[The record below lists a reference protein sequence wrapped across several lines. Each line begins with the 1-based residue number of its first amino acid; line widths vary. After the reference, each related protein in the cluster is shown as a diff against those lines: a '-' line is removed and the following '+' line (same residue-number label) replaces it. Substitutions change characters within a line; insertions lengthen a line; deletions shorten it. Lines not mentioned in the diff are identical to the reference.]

1 MLFSLP
7 WDSTIDLV
15 KYVKS
20 LNVPVICY
28 DVGAFSVV
36 IKEGKNGRLV
46 EPDNVDKLADAILWA
61 FENQERLKKDIL
73 ETNKVDFWSNS
84 AKQILT
90 NSNNLG
96 F

>member
-1 MLFSLP
+1 ME
-7 WDSTIDLV
+7 D
-15 KYVKS
+15 
-20 LNVPVICY
+20 
-28 DVGAFSVV
+28 
-36 IKEGKNGRLV
+36 
-46 EPDNVDKLADAILWA
+46 PDNVDKLADAILWA

>member
-1 MLFSLP
+1 MTLGHFLWSL
-7 WDSTIDLV
+7 
-15 KYVKS
+15 K
-20 LNVPVICY
+20 
-28 DVGAFSVV
+28 
-36 IKEGKNGRLV
+36 KEKM
-46 EPDNVDKLADAILWA
+46 DNVDKLADAILWA

>member
-1 MLFSLP
+1 MPYKKIQQSGVVFSSLG
-7 WDSTIDLV
+7 
-15 KYVKS
+15 